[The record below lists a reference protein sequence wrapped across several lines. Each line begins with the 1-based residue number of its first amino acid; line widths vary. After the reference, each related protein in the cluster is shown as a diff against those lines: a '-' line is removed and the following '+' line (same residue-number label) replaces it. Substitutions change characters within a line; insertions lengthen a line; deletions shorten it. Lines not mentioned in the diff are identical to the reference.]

1 MSVSQLKHELGEDKD
16 LNIVPLES
24 RDNAFKCSSSS
35 PFMIL
40 QIFETVKYFI

>member
-16 LNIVPLES
+16 LNIVPLEF
-24 RDNAFKCSSSS
+24 RDNTFKCSSSS

-40 QIFETVKYFI
+40 LVFEI